1 MTSPLELSPHPL
13 PLCTFFSPCSLS
25 SEAGHKMAVSVGY
38 FEIFAKI
45 AEQAAIQ
52 WQLHGPTRS
61 FLQDFLRDLSHY
73 GSISTTDIF
82 ITLFIGVAFT
92 ILRYVFTSVIFKVSQ
107 CEQWLYV
114 HGTSEMWGCF
124 LYYLSFDP
132 CALFTT

>member
-1 MTSPLELSPHPL
+1 MTSPLELIPTPSPSARFSL
-13 PLCTFFSPCSLS
+13 RALCPQK
-25 SEAGHKMAVSVGY
+25 AGHKMAVSVGY

-107 CEQWLYV
+107 CEQCLCV
-114 HGTSEMWGCF
+114 HGTFDMWGCF